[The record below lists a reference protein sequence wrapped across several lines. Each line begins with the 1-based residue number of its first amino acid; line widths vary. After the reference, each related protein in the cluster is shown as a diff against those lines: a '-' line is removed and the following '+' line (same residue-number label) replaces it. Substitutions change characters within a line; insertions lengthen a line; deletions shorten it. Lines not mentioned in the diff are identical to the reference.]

1 MMKLFL
7 RYIVLLPAMI
17 AVALSCQREE
27 SIGDIAKSTFAV
39 SFAEGSIVDD
49 LGLPADDYIAVSG
62 ADAPLKLKNGKASG
76 KVMQSEEYY
85 AVYPASAL
93 EYFTPGD
100 QSGAALNLPTVQ
112 TAVKGGIP
120 AGTALSVASTSSDDM
135 NLKFGS
141 VVSYLKLTVTPEAG
155 KVTAISIIS
164 SGGLRISGE
173 FYIDC
178 SDTGKSVYP
187 LANSASNVV
196 LKPKGEYLEPGDYY
210 IAVLPDV
217 FDEGFYVVVE
227 NESKRFNLSARSTSG
242 FQPESLIY
250 DL

>member
-85 AVYPASAL
+85 AVYPASAYL
-93 EYFTPGD
+93 SFRSDKVFE
-100 QSGAALNLPTVQ
+100 V
-112 TAVKGGIP
+112 VR
-120 AGTALSVASTSSDDM
+120 LSV
-135 NLKFGS
+135 
-141 VVSYLKLTVTPEAG
+141 
-155 KVTAISIIS
+155 ISIAILKS
-164 SGGLRISGE
+164 SPHTMIG
-173 FYIDC
+173 
-178 SDTGKSVYP
+178 V
-187 LANSASNVV
+187 
-196 LKPKGEYLEPGDYY
+196 
-210 IAVLPDV
+210 
-217 FDEGFYVVVE
+217 
-227 NESKRFNLSARSTSG
+227 
-242 FQPESLIY
+242 
-250 DL
+250 